1 LFVPIITNNFLG
13 EQEEHVNGDGANKQ
27 SDVIRITGKKENCED
42 AKKALLDLMPVTIEV
57 NVPYEYHRSIIGQKG
72 RDVRE
77 MMEKYDV
84 HIVLSPAD
92 QKLDIIKIS
101 GTPACVSKAKE
112 AVEDRC
118 KQLEEDRA
126 DRQLRSFELKVKLM
140 KWYLTKLLHDEFDD
154 EADLPF

>member
-1 LFVPIITNNFLG
+1 
-13 EQEEHVNGDGANKQ
+13 
-27 SDVIRITGKKENCED
+27 
-42 AKKALLDLMPVTIEV
+42 MPVTIEV

-101 GTPACVSKAKE
+101 GTPACVAKAKE
-112 AVEDRC
+112 AVEERC

-126 DRQLRSFELKVKLM
+126 DRQLRSYELKVIIEITSSFVLGC
-140 KWYLTKLLHDEFDD
+140 LNDEFDD
-154 EADLPF
+154 EADLPLRIFCDKFFVAGYSLG